1 MKAVGTH
8 VLVSPINEE
17 IKNSSGLIMSGKD
30 KDMNRY
36 KKAVVEKVGDQIT
49 FVNEGDIIFYDK
61 SGGHEIVI
69 DQNLFVVL
77 SGRDIVVVLFQCS
90 SSECSC
96 DKLCQ
101 HSLHHS

>member
-1 MKAVGTH
+1 MKAVGTY
-8 VLVSPINEE
+8 VLIKPVNEE
-17 IKNSSGLIMSGKD
+17 IKNSSGLIMSGKE
-30 KDMNRY
+30 KDMTRY

-49 FVNEGDIIFYDK
+49 FVNEGDTIFYDK

-77 SGRDIVVVLFQCS
+77 SGRDIVVVLSQCS

-96 DKLCQ
+96 DKPCP